1 MITNKI
7 QIFLQKYSLIKQSVN
22 LNIRSAWNFVDRN
35 KLILAGLIWAAVSY
49 NMGTVTF
56 TTGNII
62 RDFAVS
68 RFYVGLLVSITLIGW
83 FFGSLIFGYLSDIYG
98 RRKIVIFGTIIQII
112 STGLMGIFPSY
123 ISFIILRFLAG
134 MGFGIT
140 LPVLSAWVSEKSPIE
155 KRGRNVVLLDSFW
168 TYGWII
174 ASFFA
179 YIYLPSLGDR
189 WYFYYYL
196 SFLWLLVLPAFRWI
210 EDVSVSL
217 RKGKLRDVLKY
228 THTYP
233 LWLLWFS
240 MAFSYYGIF
249 VWLPRI
255 FSTVY
260 PLQSYEFIFITYIF
274 QIPGYFTA
282 AYLVEKIGRK
292 PVLIIFIVLTA
303 VFAYLFI
310 FEGIWIISA
319 SLISFFD
326 LGAWGAMYAFT
337 PELYPSNLKG
347 SGSGLAS
354 SAGRVGGIIG
364 PLIPGFLSWFNAF
377 SLFIFLLLI
386 ASISVLFIP
395 ETKGASIF

>member
-1 MITNKI
+1 M
-7 QIFLQKYSLIKQSVN
+7 
-22 LNIRSAWNFVDRN
+22 DRK
-35 KLILAGLIWAAVSY
+35 KLIFAGLIWAAVSY

-56 TTGNII
+56 TTGDII

-68 RFYVGLLVSITLIGW
+68 RFYVGLLVSITLVGW
-83 FFGSLIFGYLSDIYG
+83 FFGSLIFGRVSDLYG
-98 RRKIVIFGTIIQII
+98 RRKIVILGTILHII
-112 STGLMGIFPSY
+112 STGLMGFLLSY
-123 ISFIILRFLAG
+123 TWFIILRFLAG

-168 TYGWII
+168 TYGWIT

-179 YIYLPSLGDR
+179 CIYLPSLGDR

-196 SFLWLLVLPAFRWI
+196 SFLWLIVLPAFRWM
-210 EDVSVSL
+210 EDVSGFTV
-217 RKGKLRDVLKY
+217 KGKLSDILKY
-228 THTYP
+228 KYTYP

-255 FSTVY
+255 FSGVY
-260 PLQSYEFIFITYIF
+260 PLKSYEFTFVTYLF
-274 QIPGYFTA
+274 QVPGYFTA

-292 PVLIIFIVLTA
+292 PVLVSFMILTA
-303 VFAYLFI
+303 IFAYLFI
-310 FEGIWIISA
+310 FDNMWMVSA

-354 SAGRVGGIIG
+354 SAGRIGGIFG
-364 PLIPGFLSWFNAF
+364 PLIPGLLSWFNAF
-377 SLFIFLLLI
+377 ILFILLLI
-386 ASISVLFIP
+386 IASLSVLFMP
-395 ETKGASIF
+395 ETKGRVIS